1 VGALAARRAR
11 PGAAPARV
19 PFHPAV
25 PWLAVAA
32 IAGILTSVTAREW
45 AVVLGVLA
53 AAAAGYALTGRGR
66 RAAAACRAAPRLR
79 PTPPPMTDPLL
90 RFRAEFPTLERCTYL
105 VSNSLGAM
113 PRAARDGL
121 AAYADEWTERGVRAW
136 ADAWWELPVRVGDAV
151 APSWAR
157 RPARS
162 R

>member
-1 VGALAARRAR
+1 VAIWVQTAVVWLLAASGTFEVLAVLANVSTLVLYAACSAAAWALWRRDVRA

-66 RAAAACRAAPRLR
+66 RAAAA
-79 PTPPPMTDPLL
+79 
-90 RFRAEFPTLERCTYL
+90 
-105 VSNSLGAM
+105 
-113 PRAARDGL
+113 
-121 AAYADEWTERGVRAW
+121 
-136 ADAWWELPVRVGDAV
+136 
-151 APSWAR
+151 
-157 RPARS
+157 
-162 R
+162 